1 MSVFNKILF
10 ATDGSEPSL
19 RALDTLVN
27 LAKSFN
33 SKITVL
39 NTYEVPIPITKYE
52 VSSDLYL
59 SVEEA
64 LSKNSREILE
74 EVKNKLDKEGIQADY
89 ISQTGDSGSLIVEK
103 ASEGESSMILMGSRG
118 LGSIKSVLM
127 GSVSSYVLHHA
138 KCPVMIIH

>member
-10 ATDGSEPSL
+10 ATDGSEPSN
-19 RALDTLVN
+19 RALDTLVEI
-27 LAKSFN
+27 AKGFN
-33 SKITVL
+33 SRVVVL

-64 LSKNSREILE
+64 LSKNSRDILE
-74 EVKNKLDKEGIQADY
+74 EVKNRLEEEGIQADY
-89 ISQTGDSGSLIVEK
+89 ISQTGDSGASIIEK
-103 ASEGESSMILMGSRG
+103 SSELEVSIILMGSRG

-138 KCPVMIIH
+138 KCPVMIMH